1 MGLFNIGKPRVSS
14 ERFARGSFDD
24 ILSDKWANLLR
35 DVYYEN
41 KAHLS
46 NTQITEQRFI
56 DVLLG
61 ASIQLVIISARYIDL
76 RKLLSATLVVFEKE
90 YKHKFSLIVID
101 AKEYFAHANIEN
113 NNQLQVHDWM
123 AIACAR
129 RLGAGDSY
137 GLITFLRNM
146 FAGLMQG
153 WIEQG
158 KKCSYDD

>member
-14 ERFARGSFDD
+14 EKFARSSFDD
-24 ILSDKWANLLR
+24 VLSDRWANLLR

-46 NTQITEQRFI
+46 NTQISEQMFI
-56 DVLLG
+56 NQLLG
-61 ASIQLVIISARYIDL
+61 ASIELVIISARFIDL

-90 YKHKFSLIVID
+90 YKQKFSLMVID
-101 AKEYFAHANIEN
+101 AKNYFADANVKN

-146 FAGLMQG
+146 FAGLMKG